1 MLLANQKHSHN
12 DGQLGKLNSNCT
24 SLLRWLG
31 PLPKIE
37 LFYFTKLDPE
47 SEIFSIIQFL
57 LKFAGGAKDY
67 DKAIDGLSDH
77 FKHRK
82 NAPMARQTY
91 PAAKPSAGE
100 TINNFITRL
109 QKFAEHC
116 DYEAQRDNQVRVR
129 AIYFIKDRN
138 LKAKL

>member
-1 MLLANQKHSHN
+1 MLLANQKHWHN
-12 DGQLGKLNSNCT
+12 DGKLGKLNSNCT
-24 SLLRWLG
+24 SLLRWLA

-37 LFYFTKLDPE
+37 LFYFTGLDPE
-47 SEIFSIIQFL
+47 SEIFSIVQFL
-57 LKFAGGAKDY
+57 PRLEGGAKDY

-91 PAAKPSAGE
+91 PAAKPSAGK

-109 QKFAEHC
+109 QKLAENC
-116 DYEAQRDNQVRVR
+116 DYEAERDNQVRVR
-129 AIYFIKDRN
+129 AICFIKDSN